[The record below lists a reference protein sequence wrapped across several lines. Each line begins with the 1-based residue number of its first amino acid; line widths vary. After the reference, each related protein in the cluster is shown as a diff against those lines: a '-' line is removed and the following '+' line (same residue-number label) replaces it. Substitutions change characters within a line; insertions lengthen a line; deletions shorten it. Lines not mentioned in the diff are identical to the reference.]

1 MNARGHLHFVG
12 KPQRQRQRGKERL
25 AAGERIDAALRRVDM
40 IDDVQ
45 LQTAFALEIVRVP
58 AALEVVLPAGHFLE
72 PEVRA
77 SKNTVKIRRLDV
89 GFQVDFCL
97 ALQISGGGFR

>member
-1 MNARGHLHFVG
+1 MNARRHLHFVG

-25 AAGERIDAALRRVDM
+25 AAGERIDASLGRVDM

-58 AALEVVLPAGHFLE
+58 AALEVVLPAGHFLQ
-72 PEVRA
+72 PEV
-77 SKNTVKIRRLDV
+77 
-89 GFQVDFCL
+89 G
-97 ALQISGGGFR
+97 AL